1 MISKIIDRNRIHGT
15 TAATATV
22 VAAATATVVA
32 VAAATVVAVAA
43 ATATVVVVAV
53 IGGGGVDGVEGESIW
68 IIIAV

>member
-22 VAAATATVVA
+22 VA
-32 VAAATVVAVAA
+32 VAA
-43 ATATVVVVAV
+43 ATATVVVVVV
-53 IGGGGVDGVEGESIW
+53 IGGGGVEGVEGESIW

>member
-22 VAAATATVVA
+22 VAVAAATATVV
-32 VAAATVVAVAA
+32 
-43 ATATVVVVAV
+43 VVVVAV
-53 IGGGGVDGVEGESIW
+53 IGGGGVEGVEGESIW